1 MSQRPPPSFLVLAL
15 EPGHLR
21 AALVRRGKSAPLEVR
36 AFSAPLTLDLLHPE
50 PELVGREIRNQLEAA
65 GAKERHGVVALP
77 PAWVMTLS
85 LAVPPG
91 LVGDDLDGFLQLAA
105 ERGFPSAPEELQI
118 VRSVWEAGGER
129 RVTLL
134 AVARAQLDKLDIVLR
149 AAGLRSAGFTLALPA
164 VSGALG
170 AATEGQFT
178 LWLEGDGAVLL
189 VGLQGAVVA
198 WRALEA
204 TIESEAGERV
214 LHSAALLRELRITL
228 QQVPEAVRPV
238 LRRLALQGDPAL
250 AGALATAVEGWAA
263 EAGVEVVKAGPG
275 RVPGEEL
282 VERLA
287 RAWAVGE
294 AGGLEFLP
302 PRPSRWAQ
310 LAARYS
316 SRRLAT
322 AGAAVA
328 ALLLLTGLGFGWQ
341 EYRLWSLRSRWE
353 AMAPAVKELE
363 TVQARIREHRSWHDT
378 SFRNLSIL
386 RKVTE
391 CFPETGAVT
400 AKSFEIQGQT
410 NVTVSGTARDNASL
424 LRTQDL
430 LRQSREVQA
439 VKIEQIRGKTPAQ
452 FTFKFRWSGGT
463 TP

>member
-1 MSQRPPPSFLVLAL
+1 LA
-15 EPGHLR
+15 
-21 AALVRRGKSAPLEVR
+21 
-36 AFSAPLTLDLLHPE
+36 
-50 PELVGREIRNQLEAA
+50 
-65 GAKERHGVVALP
+65 
-77 PAWVMTLS
+77 
-85 LAVPPG
+85 
-91 LVGDDLDGFLQLAA
+91 GDDLDGFLQLAA

-118 VRSVWEAGGER
+118 VRSGWEAEGER

-134 AVARAQLDKLDIVLR
+134 AVARAQLDKLDLVLR
-149 AAGLRSAGFTLALPA
+149 AAGLRPAGFTLALTAMP
-164 VSGALG
+164 GALG
-170 AATEGQFT
+170 SSAEGQIT
-178 LWLEGDGAVLL
+178 LWLEGEGAVLL

-228 QQVPEAVRPV
+228 QQVPAAARPA
-238 LRRLALQGDPAL
+238 LRRLGLQGDPAL
-250 AGALATAVEGWAA
+250 VEGLAKAVEAWAN
-263 EAGVEVVKAGPG
+263 EANLKVVAAGPG

-287 RAWAVGE
+287 LARASGQG
-294 AGGLEFLP
+294 GGLEFLP

-328 ALLLLTGLGFGWQ
+328 GLLLLAGLGFGWQ
-341 EYRLWSLRSRWE
+341 EYQLWSLRSRWE

-363 TVQARIREHRSWHDT
+363 TVQSRIREYRSWYDT

-400 AKSFEIQGQT
+400 AKSFEINGQT
-410 NVTVSGTARDNASL
+410 NVSVSGTARDNASL

-430 LRQSREVQA
+430 LRQAREVQA

-452 FTFKFRWSGGT
+452 FTFNFRWNGAPS
-463 TP
+463 P

>member
-1 MSQRPPPSFLVLAL
+1 MSHRPPPAFLVLAF

-21 AALVRRGKSAPLEVR
+21 AALVRRGKSAPPEVR
-36 AFSAPLTLDLLHPE
+36 VFSAPLTLDLLHPE
-50 PELVGREIRNQLEAA
+50 PDLVGREIRNQLEAA
-65 GAKERHGVVALP
+65 GVAERQVVIALP
-77 PAWVMTLS
+77 PAWVMTLPVAIPAG
-85 LAVPPG
+85 LA
-91 LVGDDLDGFLQLAA
+91 GDDLDGFLQLAA

-118 VRSVWEAGGER
+118 VRSGWEAEGER

-134 AVARAQLDKLDIVLR
+134 AVARAQLEKVDRVLR
-149 AAGLRSAGFTLALPA
+149 AAGLRPAGFTLALPA
-164 VSGALG
+164 LPGALG
-170 AATEGQFT
+170 TAAEGQIS

-189 VGLQGAVVA
+189 VGLQGAVVS

-214 LHSAALLRELRITL
+214 LHSAALLRELRITW
-228 QQVPEAVRPV
+228 QQVPETVRPA
-238 LRRLALQGDPAL
+238 LRRLALHGEPAL
-250 AGALATAVEGWAA
+250 VAALATAVEAWAA
-263 EAGVEVVKAGPG
+263 EARLEVVAAAPG
-275 RVPGEEL
+275 RVSGEEL

-287 RAWAVGE
+287 LARS
-294 AGGLEFLP
+294 AGTGKALEFLP

-328 ALLLLTGLGFGWQ
+328 GLLGLAAIGFGWQ

-353 AMAPAVKELE
+353 TMAPTVKELE
-363 TVQARIREHRSWHDT
+363 TVQSRIREYRSWYDT

-400 AKSFEIQGQT
+400 AKSFEIHGQT

-452 FTFKFRWSGGT
+452 FTFNFRWSGAP

>member
-1 MSQRPPPSFLVLAL
+1 MSQRPPPAFLVLAL

-21 AALVRRGKSAPLEVR
+21 AAVVRRGKSAPPEVR
-36 AFSAPLTLDLLHPE
+36 AFSAPMTLDLLHPE

-65 GAKERHGVVALP
+65 GATERQVVVALP
-77 PAWVMTLS
+77 PAWVMTLPV
-85 LAVPPG
+85 AVPAG
-91 LVGDDLDGFLQLAA
+91 LAGDDLDGFLQLAA

-118 VRSVWEAGGER
+118 VRSAWEAGGEK

-134 AVARAQLDKLDIVLR
+134 AVARAQLDKLDLVLR
-149 AAGLRSAGFTLALPA
+149 AAGLRPAGFTLALPA

-204 TIESEAGERV
+204 TIESEGGERV
-214 LHSAALLRELRITL
+214 LHSAALLRELRITW
-228 QQVPEAVRPV
+228 QQVPETERPA
-238 LRRLALQGDPAL
+238 LRRLALQGAPAL
-250 AGALATAVEGWAA
+250 VGTFAKAVESWATDA
-263 EAGVEVVKAGPG
+263 QVEVVQAGPG

-287 RAWAVGE
+287 RARA
-294 AGGLEFLP
+294 AGDSGSLEFLP
-302 PRPSRWAQ
+302 PRPSRWVQ

-316 SRRLAT
+316 SRRLAM

-328 ALLLLTGLGFGWQ
+328 GLLLLTGLGFGWQ

-353 AMAPAVKELE
+353 AMAPVVKELE
-363 TVQARIREHRSWHDT
+363 TVQARIREYRSWYDT

-400 AKSFEIQGQT
+400 AKSFEIHGQT

-452 FTFKFRWSGGT
+452 FTFNFRWSGGT

>member
-1 MSQRPPPSFLVLAL
+1 LVLAF
-15 EPGHLR
+15 EPGQLR
-21 AALVRRGKSAPLEVR
+21 AALVRRGKSAPPEVR
-36 AFSAPLTLDLLHPE
+36 AFSAPLTLELLHPE

-65 GAKERHGVVALP
+65 GVVERHVVVALP
-77 PAWVMTLS
+77 PAWVMTL
-85 LAVPPG
+85 AVALPPG
-91 LVGDDLDGFLQLAA
+91 LVGDDREGFLQLAA
-105 ERGFPSAPEELQI
+105 ERGFPSAPEELQMT
-118 VRSVWEAGGER
+118 RSGWVAPVEQ

-134 AVARAQLDKLDIVLR
+134 AVARAQLDKLDLVLR
-149 AAGLRSAGFTLALPA
+149 AAGLRPAGFTLALPA
-164 VSGALG
+164 WPGALG
-170 AATEGQFT
+170 TAAEGQIT
-178 LWLEGDGAVLL
+178 LWLEGEGAVLL

-204 TIESEAGERV
+204 TIEAEAGERV
-214 LHSAALLRELRITL
+214 LHSAALLRELRITW
-228 QQVPEAVRPV
+228 QQVPEEARPS

-250 AGALATAVEGWAA
+250 VTAFATAVEAWAN
-263 EAGVEVVKAGPG
+263 ETRLEVVVGGHG
-275 RVPGEEL
+275 RNPGEEL
-282 VERLA
+282 VEHLALA
-287 RAWAVGE
+287 RARGE
-294 AGGLEFLP
+294 GKELEFLP

-322 AGAAVA
+322 GGAVVAG
-328 ALLLLTGLGFGWQ
+328 LLVLAGLAFAWQ

-363 TVQARIREHRSWHDT
+363 TVQSRIREYRSWYDT

-400 AKSFEIQGQT
+400 AKSFEIHGQT
-410 NVTVSGTARDNASL
+410 NVTISGTARDNASL

-452 FTFKFRWSGGT
+452 FTFNFRWSGVP

>member
-1 MSQRPPPSFLVLAL
+1 MSHRPPPSFLVLAF

-21 AALVRRGKSAPLEVR
+21 AALVRRGKSAPPEVR

-65 GAKERHGVVALP
+65 GVAERHVVVALP
-77 PAWVMTLS
+77 PAWVMTL
-85 LAVPPG
+85 AVALPPG
-91 LVGDDLDGFLQLAA
+91 LSGDDRDGFLQLAA
-105 ERGFPSAPEELQI
+105 ERGFPSAPEELQM
-118 VRSVWEAGGER
+118 VRSAWEVEGER
-129 RVTLL
+129 GVTLL
-134 AVARAQLDKLDIVLR
+134 AVARAQLDKLDLVLR
-149 AAGLRSAGFTLALPA
+149 AAGLRPAGFTVALPA
-164 VSGALG
+164 LPGALG
-170 AATEGQFT
+170 AAAEGQIT

-189 VGLQGAVVA
+189 VGWQGAVVA

-214 LHSAALLRELRITL
+214 LHSAALLRELRITW
-228 QQVPEAVRPV
+228 QQVPAAARPA

-250 AGALATAVEGWAA
+250 AAAFATAVGAWAN
-263 EAGVEVVKAGPG
+263 ETGLEVVPAGPG
-275 RVPGEEL
+275 RAPGEEL
-282 VERLA
+282 VEQLA
-287 RAWAVGE
+287 RARARGE
-294 AGGLEFLP
+294 GRDLEFLP
-302 PRPSRWAQ
+302 PRPSRWTQ

-328 ALLLLTGLGFGWQ
+328 GLLLLAGLGFAWQ

-363 TVQARIREHRSWHDT
+363 TVQSRIREYRSWYDT

-400 AKSFEIQGQT
+400 AKSFEIHGQM
-410 NVTVSGTARDNASL
+410 NVSVSGTARDNASL

-452 FTFKFRWSGGT
+452 FTFNFRWSGAP

>member
-1 MSQRPPPSFLVLAL
+1 MSHRPPPSFLVLAF

-21 AALVRRGKSAPLEVR
+21 AALVRRGKSAPPEVR
-36 AFSAPLTLDLLHPE
+36 AFSAPLSLDLQHPE
-50 PELVGREIRNQLEAA
+50 PELFGREIRNQLETA
-65 GAKERHGVVALP
+65 GIKERHAVVALP
-77 PAWVMTLS
+77 PAWVMTLPVA
-85 LAVPPG
+85 LPAG
-91 LVGDDLDGFLQLAA
+91 LEGEDRDGFLQLAA

-118 VRSVWEAGGER
+118 VRSGWEAGGER

-134 AVARAQLDKLDIVLR
+134 AVARAPLARLELVLR
-149 AAGLRSAGFTLALPA
+149 AAGLRPAGYTLALPA
-164 VSGALG
+164 STGALG
-170 AATEGQFT
+170 SGEEGQIT
-178 LWLEGDGAVLL
+178 LWLEPEGAVLL
-189 VGLQGAVVA
+189 VGLQGAVVV

-228 QQVPEAVRPV
+228 QQVPAAARPA
-238 LRRLALQGDPAL
+238 LRRLALVGDPAL
-250 AGALATAVEGWAA
+250 TTQFAAAVEPWAA
-263 EAGVEVVKAGPG
+263 DAGLQVVTAAPG

-287 RAWAVGE
+287 GSRARGE
-294 AGGLEFLP
+294 GAGLEFLP
-302 PRPSRWAQ
+302 PRPNRWAQ

-322 AGAAVA
+322 AGAALA
-328 ALLLLTGLGFGWQ
+328 ALLLLAGLGFGWQ

-353 AMAPAVKELE
+353 TMAPAVKELE
-363 TVQARIREHRSWHDT
+363 NVQSRIREYRSWYDT

-400 AKSFEIQGQT
+400 AKSFEIHGQT

-452 FTFKFRWSGGT
+452 FTFNFRWVGGT
-463 TP
+463 AP

>member
-1 MSQRPPPSFLVLAL
+1 
-15 EPGHLR
+15 
-21 AALVRRGKSAPLEVR
+21 
-36 AFSAPLTLDLLHPE
+36 
-50 PELVGREIRNQLEAA
+50 LVGREIRNQLEAA
-65 GAKERHGVVALP
+65 GVAERHVVVALP
-77 PAWVMTLS
+77 AAWVMTLPVV
-85 LAVPPG
+85 LPPG
-91 LVGDDLDGFLQLAA
+91 LAGDDLDGFLQLAA

-118 VRSVWEAGGER
+118 VRSGWEAEGER

-134 AVARAQLDKLDIVLR
+134 AVARAQLDKLDLVLR
-149 AAGLRSAGFTLALPA
+149 AAGLRPAGFTLALTA
-164 VSGALG
+164 VPGALG
-170 AATEGQFT
+170 SAAEGQIT
-178 LWLEGDGAVLL
+178 LWLEGEGAVLL

-228 QQVPEAVRPV
+228 QQVPAAARPA
-238 LRRLALQGDPAL
+238 LRRLGLQGDPAL
-250 AGALATAVEGWAA
+250 VGGLATAVEAWANDA
-263 EAGVEVVKAGPG
+263 NLKVVAAGPG

-287 RAWAVGE
+287 LARASGQG
-294 AGGLEFLP
+294 GGLEFLP

-328 ALLLLTGLGFGWQ
+328 GLLLLVGLGFGWQ
-341 EYRLWSLRSRWE
+341 EYQLWSLRSRWE

-363 TVQARIREHRSWHDT
+363 TVQSRIREYRSWYDT

-400 AKSFEIQGQT
+400 AKSFEINGQV
-410 NVTVSGTARDNASL
+410 NVSVSGTARDNASL

-452 FTFKFRWSGGT
+452 FTFNFRWNGAP

>member
-1 MSQRPPPSFLVLAL
+1 MAF

-21 AALVRRGKSAPLEVR
+21 AALVRRGKSAPPEVR

-65 GAKERHGVVALP
+65 GVAERHVVVALP
-77 PAWVMTLS
+77 PAWVMTLPVA
-85 LAVPPG
+85 LPPG
-91 LVGDDLDGFLQLAA
+91 LAGDDLDGFLQLAA

-118 VRSVWEAGGER
+118 VRSGWEAEGER

-134 AVARAQLDKLDIVLR
+134 AVARAQLDKLDPVLR
-149 AAGLRSAGFTLALPA
+149 AAGLRPAGFTLALTA
-164 VSGALG
+164 VPGALG
-170 AATEGQFT
+170 SAAEGQIT
-178 LWLEGDGAVLL
+178 LWLEGEGAVLL
-189 VGLQGAVVA
+189 VGLEGAVVA

-228 QQVPEAVRPV
+228 QQVPAAARPA
-238 LRRLALQGDPAL
+238 LCRLGLQGDPAL
-250 AGALATAVEGWAA
+250 VGGFATAVEAWANDA
-263 EAGVEVVKAGPG
+263 NLKVVAAGPG

-287 RAWAVGE
+287 LARASGQG
-294 AGGLEFLP
+294 GGLEFLP

-328 ALLLLTGLGFGWQ
+328 GLLLLAGLGFGWQ
-341 EYRLWSLRSRWE
+341 EYQLWSLRSRWE
-353 AMAPAVKELE
+353 TMAPAVKELE
-363 TVQARIREHRSWHDT
+363 TVQSRIREYRSWYDT

-400 AKSFEIQGQT
+400 AKSFEINGQT
-410 NVTVSGTARDNASL
+410 NVSVSGTARDNASL

-452 FTFKFRWSGGT
+452 FTFNFRWNGAP

>member
-1 MSQRPPPSFLVLAL
+1 MSQRPPPSFLVLAF

-21 AALVRRGKSAPLEVR
+21 AALVRRGKSAPPEVR

-65 GAKERHGVVALP
+65 GAAERHVVVALP
-77 PAWVMTLS
+77 PAWVMTLPV
-85 LAVPPG
+85 AVPTG
-91 LVGDDLDGFLQLAA
+91 LAGDDLDGFLQLAA
-105 ERGFPSAPEELQI
+105 ERGFPSAPEELQV
-118 VRSVWEAGGER
+118 VRSAWEAGGEP

-134 AVARAQLDKLDIVLR
+134 AVARAQLDKLDLVLR
-149 AAGLRSAGFTLALPA
+149 AAGLRPAGFTLALPA
-164 VSGALG
+164 MTGALG
-170 AATEGQFT
+170 TATEGQFT

-228 QQVPEAVRPV
+228 QQVPDAARAA
-238 LRRLALQGDPAL
+238 LRRLALQGDPVLVA
-250 AGALATAVEGWAA
+250 ALATAVESWAA
-263 EAGVEVVKAGPG
+263 DAQVEVVKAGPG

-282 VERLA
+282 VERVA
-287 RAWAVGE
+287 RARAVGE
-294 AGGLEFLP
+294 GAGLEFLP

-322 AGAAVA
+322 AGAAVGG
-328 ALLLLTGLGFGWQ
+328 LLLLTALGFGWQ
-341 EYRLWSLRSRWE
+341 EYRLWSFRSRWE

-363 TVQARIREHRSWHDT
+363 TVQARIREYRSWYDT

-400 AKSFEIQGQT
+400 AKSFEIHGQT

-452 FTFKFRWSGGT
+452 FTFNFRWSGGT

>member
-1 MSQRPPPSFLVLAL
+1 MSQRPPPSFLVLAF

-21 AALVRRGKSAPLEVR
+21 AALVRRGKSAPPEVR
-36 AFSAPLTLDLLHPE
+36 AFSAPLALELLHPE

-65 GAKERHGVVALP
+65 GVAERHVVVALP
-77 PAWVMTLS
+77 PAWVMTL
-85 LAVPPG
+85 AVALPPG
-91 LVGDDLDGFLQLAA
+91 LTADDRDGFLQLAA
-105 ERGFPSAPEELQI
+105 ERGFPSAPEELQM
-118 VRSVWEAGGER
+118 VRCGWEAEGEG

-134 AVARAQLDKLDIVLR
+134 AVARAQLDKLDLVLR
-149 AAGLRSAGFTLALPA
+149 AAGLRPAGFTLALPA
-164 VSGALG
+164 LPGAVG
-170 AATEGQFT
+170 TAAEGQIT
-178 LWLEGDGAVLL
+178 LWLEADGAVLL

-204 TIESEAGERV
+204 TIEAEAGERV
-214 LHSAALLRELRITL
+214 LHSAALLRELRITW
-228 QQVPEAVRPV
+228 QQVPEAARPA
-238 LRRLALQGDPAL
+238 LRRLVLQGDPAL
-250 AGALATAVEGWAA
+250 VQAFAGAVETWAN
-263 EAGVEVVKAGPG
+263 ETRLEVVAAGPG

-282 VERLA
+282 VEQLALA
-287 RAWAVGE
+287 RARGE
-294 AGGLEFLP
+294 RRDLEFLP

-328 ALLLLTGLGFGWQ
+328 GLLVLAGLAFAWQ

-363 TVQARIREHRSWHDT
+363 TVQSRIREYRSWYDT

-400 AKSFEIQGQT
+400 AKSFEIHGQT

-452 FTFKFRWSGGT
+452 FTFNFRWSGAP

>member
-1 MSQRPPPSFLVLAL
+1 MSHRPPPSFLVLAF

-21 AALVRRGKSAPLEVR
+21 AALVRRGKSAPPEVR
-36 AFSAPLTLDLLHPE
+36 AFSAPLTLDLQHPE
-50 PELVGREIRNQLEAA
+50 PELLGREIRNQLEAA
-65 GAKERHGVVALP
+65 GSKERHAVVALP
-77 PAWVMTLS
+77 PTWVMTLPVS
-85 LAVPPG
+85 VPAG
-91 LVGDDLDGFLQLAA
+91 LEGEDQDGFLQLAA

-118 VRSVWEAGGER
+118 VRSGWEAEGER

-134 AVARAQLDKLDIVLR
+134 AVARAQLDRLELVLR
-149 AAGLRSAGFTLALPA
+149 EAGLRPVGYTLALPA
-164 VSGALG
+164 APGALG
-170 AATEGQFT
+170 TGNEGQIT
-178 LWLEGDGAVLL
+178 LWLEAEGAVLL
-189 VGLQGAVVA
+189 VGWQGAVVV

-214 LHSAALLRELRITL
+214 LHTAALLRELRITL
-228 QQVPEAVRPV
+228 QQVPEAARPA
-238 LRRLALQGDPAL
+238 LRRLAVLGDPAL
-250 AGALATAVEGWAA
+250 TGPLAAAVGGWAA
-263 EAGVEVVKAGPG
+263 EAGLQVVTAAPG
-275 RVPGEEL
+275 RAPGEEL

-287 RAWAVGE
+287 GARARGE
-294 AGGLEFLP
+294 GGRLEFLP

-328 ALLLLTGLGFGWQ
+328 GLLGLAALGFGWQ
-341 EYRLWSLRSRWE
+341 EYRLWSLRTRWE
-353 AMAPAVKELE
+353 SMAPAVKELE
-363 TVQARIREHRSWHDT
+363 TVQSRIREYRSWYDT

-400 AKSFEIQGQT
+400 AKSFEIHGQT
-410 NVTVSGTARDNASL
+410 NVSVSGTARDNASL

-452 FTFKFRWSGGT
+452 FTFNFRWVGGS